1 MKINNLNIALL
12 EKDKQHFI
20 LLSIGLTI
28 LILLAG
34 ILLFSFAKER
44 LSTKLVLKQS
54 TELQLQKNL
63 ISKNNSDLLITIS
76 DLKEAQRE
84 EDALLGLIVHDLKAP
99 IGQIQSLIELLTQ
112 EVQPETLKKEDVRVY
127 LKSMNLSFTRIDEL
141 ISSII
146 HAHKVATD
154 SNVQTHLN

>member
-44 LSTKLVLKQS
+44 LSAKLVLKQS

-112 EVQPETLKKEDVRVY
+112 EVQPETLKK
-127 LKSMNLSFTRIDEL
+127 
-141 ISSII
+141 
-146 HAHKVATD
+146 
-154 SNVQTHLN
+154 